1 MSTSSSSHS
10 GWAPSLTP
18 WPSIVRL
25 IVLYMGRKHFNNLL
39 GGVNEGE
46 EPLIF
51 EERFIEKS
59 FDEAALEIDEEAWKV
74 KIFIRQIL

>member
-1 MSTSSSSHS
+1 
-10 GWAPSLTP
+10 
-18 WPSIVRL
+18 
-25 IVLYMGRKHFNNLL
+25 MGRKHFNNLL